1 MSKPELILQDIDQVG
16 GEQVLLTSNEI
27 GRPILIVVILLIC
40 IIISCISIVYQ
51 AYQFRQL
58 FNTQQQIVAHRDEL
72 QVEWGQLLLE
82 QSALGANSRVEKI
95 AKRKLAMHV
104 PKSKNVE
111 MVSYER

>member
-1 MSKPELILQDIDQVG
+1 MSKTDLILQDTLSIDA
-16 GEQVLLTSNEI
+16 EEMLLTSNEI
-27 GRPILIVVILLIC
+27 GRPMIIVVILLVC

-51 AYQFRQL
+51 SYQFRQL

-104 PKSKNVE
+104 PKSKNIE
-111 MVSYER
+111 MVSYDR